1 MKILPNLLALSFFS
15 LPGFARA
22 ADAVAVS
29 PTGGVLKMALGLAV
43 VLGVMAIITWVLKR
57 MMPGVGNK
65 QSVVRIVGG
74 VSVGSRERVVVLEVA
89 GRWIVVGVAS
99 GQVSRIANLEM
110 GAASLAE
117 SMPAS
122 NVGTNNISPGD
133 FTNTFA
139 HWLKKSTGKILEK
152 NDANK

>member
-1 MKILPNLLALSFFS
+1 MKILPNLLALSFFA
-15 LPGFARA
+15 LPDFAKA

-43 VLGVMAIITWVLKR
+43 VLGVMAVITWVLKR

-99 GQVSRIANLEM
+99 GQVSHIANLEM
-110 GAASLAE
+110 GSASLAE
-117 SMPAS
+117 SNPTNSVAS
-122 NVGTNNISPGD
+122 GD
-133 FTNTFA
+133 FTHTFA